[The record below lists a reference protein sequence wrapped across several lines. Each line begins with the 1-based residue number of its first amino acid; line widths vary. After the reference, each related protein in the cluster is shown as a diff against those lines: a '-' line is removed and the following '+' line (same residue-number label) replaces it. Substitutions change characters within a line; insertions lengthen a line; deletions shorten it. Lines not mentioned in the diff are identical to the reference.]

1 VAGGPALITPRV
13 KKVTIHSDG
22 ACEGNP
28 GPGGWAAVLQ
38 YGNHQREIS
47 GHALAATNNRM
58 EIQAAIEA
66 LRSLKEPC
74 EVDLHTDSE
83 YLRDGITSWVATWKV
98 KGWKTKEKKP
108 VRNVDLWKE
117 LDALASSHQ
126 VKWHWIKGH
135 AGHPLNE
142 RCDQLA
148 VQEIRKLRSR
158 HQPQELARALEMF
171 KQQQATNLS

>member
-1 VAGGPALITPRV
+1 V
-13 KKVTIHSDG
+13 KKVTVHSDG

-38 YGNHQREIS
+38 YGNHRREIS

-83 YLRDGITSWVATWKV
+83 YLREGITSWVATWKV

-117 LDALASSHQ
+117 LDALACGHQ
-126 VKWHWIKGH
+126 VKWHWVKGH

-148 VQEIRKLRSR
+148 VEEIRKLRSR
-158 HQPQELARALEMF
+158 YQPQELARALGMF
-171 KQQQATNLS
+171 RAQQVK